1 MEDQDRAELCF
12 PELFNASCRK
22 PKLQQADVV
31 LMYLLLFICVFTVV
45 LNLLVII
52 SVSHFRQLHT
62 PTNLLIL
69 SLAVSD
75 FLQGL
80 VTLVEVQ
87 RQTGCWFLGDRM
99 CSLRVYVATI
109 ILGASIGNM
118 ILISVD
124 RYVAICDPLHYSTRV
139 TVKRVKMCVC
149 VCWTCSV
156 VYNGPIIKDFL
167 TQPDLYRSCYGQC
180 VGGTDNI
187 SGIVDNVLS
196 SIAPVTVI
204 IILYM
209 RVFVT
214 AVSQARAMRSHV
226 AAVTL
231 QHSRTVMNK
240 KSELKAARTLGV
252 VVVVFLMCFCPYF
265 SLSFVQDPSVGGLF
279 STFAYLLLYV
289 SYCLNPVI
297 YALFYPWFRKAIR
310 LIYSLQ
316 ILQPGS
322 RETNML

>member
-1 MEDQDRAELCF
+1 MEDQNGAELCF
-12 PELFNASCRK
+12 PQLLNSSCRK
-22 PKLQQADVV
+22 PKVSQSKAALLYFLFSISV
-31 LMYLLLFICVFTVV
+31 LSVI

-75 FLQGL
+75 FLCGL
-80 VTLVEVQ
+80 ESLLEAHQHT
-87 RQTGCWFLGDRM
+87 TCWFHGDFL
-99 CSLRVYVATI
+99 CSLRVYMSSTV
-109 ILGASIGNM
+109 LGTSIGNM
-118 ILISVD
+118 ILISFD
-124 RYVAICDPLHYSTRV
+124 RYVAICVPLHYPTRV
-139 TVKRVKMCVC
+139 TVTRVKMWISM
-149 VCWTCSV
+149 CWTCSA
-156 VYNGPIIKDFL
+156 VYNGLILKDFL
-167 TQPDLYRSCYGQC
+167 TQPGRYISCYGKC
-180 VGGTDNI
+180 VGGMDNI
-187 SGIVDNVLS
+187 IRVFDNILS